1 MSIYLDYNAT
11 TPVDKEV
18 VGAMRPYLEDYF
30 GNPSSIHSYGTETK
44 KAVENA
50 RRQVAGLI
58 NCKPEEIIF
67 TSGGTESNNHAIKGY
82 AFANEKKGR
91 HIITSAI
98 EHPAVI
104 EVCRYLESKGFHVT
118 YLPVDQYGLVKPDEI
133 EAAITSQT
141 ILITIMHA
149 NNEIGTIQPIK
160 EIAHIAHR
168 HGIVLHSDAAQ
179 SVGKYP
185 VDVNDL
191 GTDML
196 SIAGHKLYGPK
207 GIGVLYIREGL
218 ILEKLIHGAD
228 HEYNRRA
235 GTENVPEIV
244 GLGLA
249 CEIAG
254 RDSSETIS
262 KIQRLRDLLYE
273 HLIKSIPDIRLN
285 GHPELRLPNTLNVS
299 FRQLD
304 ANTILNH
311 LEMKGVAASAGAACH
326 TDTIEVSPV
335 LTAIGLDTDTAMGTI
350 RFSLG
355 KYNTEEEIIK
365 AAGIITEIVNSLRKS
380 EEADNT
386 KTDLSVKDI
395 RLTHYAHG
403 LGCACKLRPQTL
415 ETILQD
421 LPVSTDPNILI
432 DSRNSDDSAV
442 YRINDSTAV
451 VQTLDFFAPIVDD
464 PYFFGAIAAA
474 NALSD
479 IYAMGA
485 SPVFALNIVGFP
497 TAKLPLEVLK
507 AILKGASDK
516 AAEAGI
522 TILGGHSI
530 DDPEPKYGMV
540 VTGIVDPRK
549 IWANSGAKENDAIII
564 TKALGTG
571 ILTTAMKRGVLN
583 ETAKKQLIDSMTELN
598 KKAAEIL
605 KGYTVNACTDVTG
618 FGLTGHLSEITLAS
632 GINVELFADKVPLL
646 DQTAALV
653 AANIVPGGTK
663 NNLAHYSR
671 YVRWDNKIS
680 DIRKI
685 ILCDAQ
691 TSGGLLFTVPE
702 NEKDAIITDLNAA
715 GISQA
720 THIGYCLGKRK
731 GDILVRNA

>member
-104 EVCRYLESKGFHVT
+104 EVCRYLESKGFYVT

-149 NNEIGTIQPIK
+149 NNEIGTIQLIR

-304 ANTILNH
+304 ANNILNH
-311 LEMKGVAASAGAACH
+311 LEMKGVAASARAACH

-365 AAGIITEIVNSLRKS
+365 AAGIITETVNILRKS

-549 IWANSGAKENDAIII
+549 IWANSGAKENDSIIT

-702 NEKDAIITDLNAA
+702 NEKDAIITDLNEA

-720 THIGYCLGKRK
+720 THIGYCLGKGK
-731 GDILVRNA
+731 GDILVRNS

>member
-104 EVCRYLESKGFHVT
+104 EVCRYLESKGFYVT

-149 NNEIGTIQPIK
+149 NNEIGTIQLIR

-285 GHPELRLPNTLNVS
+285 GHPELRLPNTLNIS

-365 AAGIITEIVNSLRKS
+365 AAGIITETVNILRKS

-549 IWANSGAKENDAIII
+549 IWANSGAKENDSIIT

-702 NEKDAIITDLNAA
+702 NEKDAIITDLNEA
-715 GISQA
+715 GITQA
-720 THIGYCLGKRK
+720 THIGYCLGKGK
-731 GDILVRNA
+731 GDILVRNS

>member
-1 MSIYLDYNAT
+1 
-11 TPVDKEV
+11 
-18 VGAMRPYLEDYF
+18 
-30 GNPSSIHSYGTETK
+30 
-44 KAVENA
+44 
-50 RRQVAGLI
+50 
-58 NCKPEEIIF
+58 
-67 TSGGTESNNHAIKGY
+67 
-82 AFANEKKGR
+82 
-91 HIITSAI
+91 
-98 EHPAVI
+98 
-104 EVCRYLESKGFHVT
+104 
-118 YLPVDQYGLVKPDEI
+118 
-133 EAAITSQT
+133 
-141 ILITIMHA
+141 
-149 NNEIGTIQPIK
+149 
-160 EIAHIAHR
+160 
-168 HGIVLHSDAAQ
+168 
-179 SVGKYP
+179 
-185 VDVNDL
+185 
-191 GTDML
+191 
-196 SIAGHKLYGPK
+196 
-207 GIGVLYIREGL
+207 
-218 ILEKLIHGAD
+218 
-228 HEYNRRA
+228 
-235 GTENVPEIV
+235 V

-285 GHPELRLPNTLNVS
+285 GHPELRLPNTLNIS

-365 AAGIITEIVNSLRKS
+365 AAGIITETVNILRKS

-549 IWANSGAKENDAIII
+549 IWANSGAKENDSIIT

-702 NEKDAIITDLNAA
+702 NEKDAIITDLNEA
-715 GISQA
+715 GITQA
-720 THIGYCLGKRK
+720 THIGYCLGKGK
-731 GDILVRNA
+731 GDILVRNS